1 MCPQPHYADFQSCTG
16 SAGIRLTSAHGP
28 CGHSHQG
35 LAGNLLTS
43 SGETF
48 GSRRDAASRVPTLSD
63 TPSITRYRLTRG
75 ILGALLLIA
84 VMAAAGHGAASG
96 SQTVTVSAVQAID
109 ITVPAAESIASTPPG
124 SCGTTSTTVNVKS
137 NKYWNLQVRSE
148 PTNYANGK
156 AKNGSSTEMVNAFPY
171 RRGGRGLVY
180 QHHLLVR

>member
-1 MCPQPHYADFQSCTG
+1 M
-16 SAGIRLTSAHGP
+16 
-28 CGHSHQG
+28 
-35 LAGNLLTS
+35 
-43 SGETF
+43 
-48 GSRRDAASRVPTLSD
+48 
-63 TPSITRYRLTRG
+63 
-75 ILGALLLIA
+75 LLIA

-171 RRGGRGLVY
+171 RRGGAGSFINITSSFGPILFGLGSQTKTNGRDVTIDY
-180 QHHLLVR
+180 QHCVDWLDDAGSYTIVVEYLGYQPQG